1 MRRKYIDCRE
11 YADVITKALNPGI
24 LLTAKADG
32 KVNPMTIGWGTV
44 GVNWSKPVFAAYV
57 RQSRY
62 THQLLDANPFFTV
75 NVPYGEYD
83 RSVLGLCGTKS
94 GRDTDKIREC
104 GLTTVESEKIDVPAL
119 KEFPL
124 TLECRVIYREDEKPE
139 LMDRGILEK
148 QYAVREDGTRDLHTI
163 YYGEIINAY
172 ILED

>member
-94 GRDTDKIREC
+94 GRDTDKLAEA
-104 GLTTVESEKIDVPAL
+104 GLTPVAPEVISVPGL
-119 KEFPL
+119 KEWPL
-124 TLECRVIYREDEKPE
+124 TLECRVIYREEQTAARLPE
-139 LMDRGILEK
+139 ALRRRFYSVE
-148 QYAVREDGTRDLHTI
+148 AEDHI
-163 YYGEIINAY
+163 AYFGEIVAAY
-172 ILED
+172 LIED

>member
-62 THQLLDANPFFTV
+62 THHLLDANPFFTV

-94 GRDTDKIREC
+94 GRDTDKIAEA
-104 GLTTVESEKIDVPAL
+104 GLTPVGPEVVSVPGL

-124 TLECRVIYREDEKPE
+124 TLECRVIYREEQTAARLPDEIRRQFYTVE
-139 LMDRGILEK
+139 TGDHVA
-148 QYAVREDGTRDLHTI
+148 YF
-163 YYGEIINAY
+163 GEIVAAY
-172 ILED
+172 IIEEESQ